1 MSTEFVINAELR
13 TDTGKGSAR
22 RMRHADNVPA
32 IIYGAGAEPMMLTF
46 THQEISHQLEN
57 EAFYSHI
64 LTVNIDGK
72 ANKAVLKDLQRH
84 PSKARILHLDLLRV
98 SETEKLTMQ
107 VPLHFMG
114 EEVAPGVKDE
124 GGMISHN
131 MSIVEIRCLAKDLPE
146 YLEVDMS
153 AVNINETVHLSDI
166 KLPGGVEIVALT
178 HGADHDLPIAN
189 IHMAKGVV
197 EDEPVAG
204 AAEAEAEG
212 EKAAEGGEEGEKS

>member
-1 MSTEFVINAELR
+1 MSTDYVINAELR
-13 TDTGKGSAR
+13 TDTGKGAAR

-32 IIYGAGAEPMMLTF
+32 IIYGAGAEPVMLTF
-46 THQEISHQLEN
+46 THKEIAHQLEN

-72 ANKAVLKDLQRH
+72 ENKAVLKALQRH

-107 VPLHFMG
+107 VPLHFIG
-114 EEVAPGVKDE
+114 EEVAPGVKDD
-124 GGMISHN
+124 GGLISHN
-131 MSIVEIRCLAKDLPE
+131 MSIVEIRCMAKDLPE

-153 AVNINETVHLSDI
+153 TVNINETVHLSDI

-189 IHMAKGVV
+189 IHMAKGVI
-197 EDEPVAG
+197 EEEEAPAAG
-204 AAEAEAEG
+204 AAEAEG
-212 EKAAEGGEEGEKS
+212 EKAAEGGEEGDKS